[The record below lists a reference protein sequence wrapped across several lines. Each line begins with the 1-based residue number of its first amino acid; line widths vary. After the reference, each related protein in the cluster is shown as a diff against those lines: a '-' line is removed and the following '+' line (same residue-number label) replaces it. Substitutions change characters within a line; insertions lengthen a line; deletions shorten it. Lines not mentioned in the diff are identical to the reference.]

1 MKRAIEF
8 EETVRT
14 IHCVVVDTND
24 ENELEQICSFTG
36 DSFEDILDGIV
47 EDTEAK
53 ILDVSEEYST
63 DNIWLVKYHDDYWTK
78 EEEKRFPA

>member
-14 IHCVVVDTND
+14 IHRVVVDASD
-24 ENELEQICSFTG
+24 EDELERICSFSG
-36 DSFEDILDGIV
+36 DSFDDILAGI
-47 EDTEAK
+47 EEETEAK
-53 ILDVSEEYST
+53 ILEVSEEYST